1 MLRQI
6 LKDMYIEPEVLGAL
20 NEEQKRTLFL
30 KMRQEQVRRWK
41 EREEKMER
49 EEPHQPKAKTAH
61 SKNVSW
67 LLGRDGDIQVLVIGE
82 SDEFKASKI
91 ICSGFGERKSAG
103 LLNHSCNQV
112 SGLKSNLVSS
122 ASTEQSGRENLPPE
136 TLSGVQ
142 LNLKENGEEMRTQP
156 PPQVLVYEQVSVY
169 EPASP
174 VESVSCDS
182 EQQLSSG
189 TPPQISALS
198 TPPPPPPSLGPA
210 ANTCLCPYSCT
221 AREKCTALPVFLKR
235 CMSTCVNLSS
245 PHPTTHLQ
253 VREAEGAAGLGDGAE
268 HSAPSS
274 IVSYRPHLR
283 AMPKISS
290 VLQSLAPRDRQEK
303 ANPLSVTS
311 RLHPNQPPD
320 PNTGKGRDFRVTAAS
335 KRSLSV
341 EAESESTVGG
351 DSCSGR
357 GRVAELMKT
366 FSVTCDSTPSQTPP
380 RASKPPVPTKPSH
393 LQLRPSPLL
402 R

>member
-41 EREEKMER
+41 EHEEKMER

-122 ASTEQSGRENLPPE
+122 ASTEQSGRENLPPK

-156 PPQVLVYEQVSVY
+156 PPQV
-169 EPASP
+169 
-174 VESVSCDS
+174 
-182 EQQLSSG
+182 
-189 TPPQISALS
+189 
-198 TPPPPPPSLGPA
+198 
-210 ANTCLCPYSCT
+210 
-221 AREKCTALPVFLKR
+221 
-235 CMSTCVNLSS
+235 
-245 PHPTTHLQ
+245 
-253 VREAEGAAGLGDGAE
+253 REAEGAAGLGDDAE